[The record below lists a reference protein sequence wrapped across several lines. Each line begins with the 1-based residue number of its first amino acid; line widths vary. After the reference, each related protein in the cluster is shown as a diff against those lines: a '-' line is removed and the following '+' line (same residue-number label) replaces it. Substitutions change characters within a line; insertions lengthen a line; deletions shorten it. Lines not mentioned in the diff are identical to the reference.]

1 LEFLKKQLNY
11 PKVLYLISVY
21 LDSNFNNKLD
31 YNFIRIPEEQYGF
44 SNNEIGN
51 FRRPKFSDASSASI
65 NDSSLK
71 SIL

>member
-1 LEFLKKQLNY
+1 
-11 PKVLYLISVY
+11 VLYLIPVY

-31 YNFIRIPEEQYGF
+31 YNFIIIPEEKYGF

-51 FRRPKFSDASSASI
+51 FRRPKFSDASFALI
-65 NDSSLK
+65 KDSSLK